1 MYTLEAYKHHADAVT
16 VAFGDDK
23 HHAALENFLFHCIPC
38 IKLHTLKT
46 IMGICKAAVHY
57 NMLTN
62 SVSKGIQ
69 NLLDRYANTAHQ
81 EVVNIDFP
89 SQRYLN
95 PKSYS
100 YSKKKQTTYLDKRF
114 EELGLEYEVAQTVKE
129 ILKDCDVHISRTLK
143 KAKKQC

>member
-1 MYTLEAYKHHADAVT
+1 MYQITHSKDY
-16 VAFGDDK
+16 
-23 HHAALENFLFHCIPC
+23 
-38 IKLHTLKT
+38 